1 MYILQCILVIIAT
14 MFTTKKKRWFPNSQ
28 VCRSCGSSCFGW
40 RTSQRGT
47 QRWEASCCRCA
58 GREKCWIF
66 EARIYVIS
74 KVIQYAKASF
84 RDDLFIVGLWV
95 WFWSSLFSLCDIP
108 LYWKTVGLVREV
120 TQIFKVVSSH
130 VLWRWWRYKCS
141 CTLEFVTRL
150 TRYGW
155 CLTQDPG
162 VWRFIMYPHLSSL
175 CYHSGKVT
183 VLGIGDHPKIF
194 QTSLLIIR
202 QERTER
208 ERQIFHHSEARTG
221 GHMSRVKL
229 IVWVGLFQR
238 KGLLNRLIHVDSTFD
253 MNIGCLLPATWG
265 YTRTGMSIDASVH
278 VFAFIYTVD
287 IYIYILYEYIDLHVF
302 FTYSHIFTYSRHN
315 FSHINAYICFLYI
328 YSYILQINIY
338 THT

>member
-1 MYILQCILVIIAT
+1 MYILSIQCILLIIAT
-14 MFTTKKKRWFPNSQ
+14 IFTTKQKWWSPNSQ
-28 VCRSCGSSCFGW
+28 VCRSCGSSCIGW

-66 EARIYVIS
+66 EAGIYVIS

-95 WFWSSLFSLCDIP
+95 CVGLWVWFWSSLFSLRDIL
-108 LYWKTVGLVREV
+108 LYWTTVGLVREV
-120 TQIFKVVSSH
+120 TQFFKVVSGH

-141 CTLEFVTRL
+141 CILEFVTRL

-155 CLTQDPG
+155 CLPQDRVHNVSASLKP
-162 VWRFIMYPHLSSL
+162 VLSFKKSH
-175 CYHSGKVT
+175 CSWDRRSP
-183 VLGIGDHPKIF
+183 LGSPKNI

-221 GHMSRVKL
+221 GHMSKESSWL
-229 IVWVGLFQR
+229 FGLVYFR
-238 KGLLNRLIHVDSTFD
+238 GKV
-253 MNIGCLLPATWG
+253 
-265 YTRTGMSIDASVH
+265 Y
-278 VFAFIYTVD
+278 
-287 IYIYILYEYIDLHVF
+287 
-302 FTYSHIFTYSRHN
+302 
-315 FSHINAYICFLYI
+315 
-328 YSYILQINIY
+328 
-338 THT
+338 